1 MRGRRVA
8 DVFLLDTNVLLR
20 HLLQDSAGQS
30 ARATGLLERIE
41 AGEFTARL
49 TAMAI
54 AEMVWVLSG
63 VHYRFSRDEIR
74 HALHEVLSIPGLQ
87 VGDSEA
93 IGAALDIY
101 AAHNVD
107 FIDAYHAAIAGS
119 SGMTMVSFD
128 RDFDRIPG
136 TSRIEPAG

>member
-1 MRGRRVA
+1 MRGRSVA
-8 DVFLLDTNVLLR
+8 DVLLLDTNVLLR

-49 TAMAI
+49 TAMVI

-74 HALHEVLSIPGLQ
+74 QALDEVLEIPGLH
-87 VGDSEA
+87 VRDSEA

-107 FIDAYHAAIAGS
+107 FIDAYQAAIAGT
-119 SGMTMVSFD
+119 SGMTIVSFD
-128 RDFDRIPG
+128 RDFDGIPG
-136 TSRIEPAG
+136 TSRIEPAE